1 MGTIVCI
8 LALLLA
14 GHGLGLIIKMRM
26 FCLLIKRVETKYIK
40 KIDGIVVDVDT
51 YVKDGK
57 LLMRP
62 SVEFTLEGEGEKCCR
77 SINPNIIVE
86 DITQFSYYPKDF
98 HIGDKVTVW
107 YNLDNDAMF
116 VEQKMQLTRLFVRLF
131 IPGCFFIISSILGM
145 CYVMDD
151 HPAPL
156 LFIRLLLLW
165 KYLYPVVI
173 RVVDKIKP
181 HGCILKTDTVHF
193 FVVLP
198 YSIII
203 AGYTKA

>member
-131 IPGCFFIISSILGM
+131 IPGCFFIISSIS
-145 CYVMDD
+145 
-151 HPAPL
+151 
-156 LFIRLLLLW
+156 LFILSLSLSAISSSLCNGRLNPKGKLNFSHTCINLL
-165 KYLYPVVI
+165 
-173 RVVDKIKP
+173 
-181 HGCILKTDTVHF
+181 
-193 FVVLP
+193 
-198 YSIII
+198 
-203 AGYTKA
+203 

>member
-116 VEQKMQLTRLFVRLF
+116 VEQKMQLTRLFVRFF
-131 IPGCFFIISSILGM
+131 IPGFFYIITPFLGM
-145 CYVMDD
+145 CSDFNPKQHYKHTGACM
-151 HPAPL
+151 
-156 LFIRLLLLW
+156 I
-165 KYLYPVVI
+165 
-173 RVVDKIKP
+173 
-181 HGCILKTDTVHF
+181 ILPRF
-193 FVVLP
+193 FL
-198 YSIII
+198 
-203 AGYTKA
+203 

>member
-62 SVEFTLEGEGEKCCR
+62 SVEFTLEGRVKNAVGL
-77 SINPNIIVE
+77 SIPILLWRIHTIFILPE
-86 DITQFSYYPKDF
+86 RFSY
-98 HIGDKVTVW
+98 
-107 YNLDNDAMF
+107 
-116 VEQKMQLTRLFVRLF
+116 R
-131 IPGCFFIISSILGM
+131 
-145 CYVMDD
+145 
-151 HPAPL
+151 
-156 LFIRLLLLW
+156 
-165 KYLYPVVI
+165 
-173 RVVDKIKP
+173 
-181 HGCILKTDTVHF
+181 
-193 FVVLP
+193 
-198 YSIII
+198 
-203 AGYTKA
+203 

>member
-62 SVEFTLEGEGEKCCR
+62 SVEFTTALLFPTYSG
-77 SINPNIIVE
+77 SL
-86 DITQFSYYPKDF
+86 
-98 HIGDKVTVW
+98 
-107 YNLDNDAMF
+107 LDNVNSASPNGL
-116 VEQKMQLTRLFVRLF
+116 ER
-131 IPGCFFIISSILGM
+131 
-145 CYVMDD
+145 
-151 HPAPL
+151 
-156 LFIRLLLLW
+156 
-165 KYLYPVVI
+165 
-173 RVVDKIKP
+173 
-181 HGCILKTDTVHF
+181 
-193 FVVLP
+193 
-198 YSIII
+198 
-203 AGYTKA
+203 

>member
-131 IPGCFFIISSILGM
+131 IPGCFFIISSIL
-145 CYVMDD
+145 
-151 HPAPL
+151 
-156 LFIRLLLLW
+156 W

-181 HGCILKTDTVHF
+181 HGCILKTDTIHF

-198 YSIII
+198 YGVIV

>member
-77 SINPNIIVE
+77 SINPNIIVR
-86 DITQFSYYPKDF
+86 ISHNF
-98 HIGDKVTVW
+98 HI
-107 YNLDNDAMF
+107 
-116 VEQKMQLTRLFVRLF
+116 TRKIF
-131 IPGCFFIISSILGM
+131 I
-145 CYVMDD
+145 
-151 HPAPL
+151 
-156 LFIRLLLLW
+156 
-165 KYLYPVVI
+165 
-173 RVVDKIKP
+173 
-181 HGCILKTDTVHF
+181 
-193 FVVLP
+193 
-198 YSIII
+198 
-203 AGYTKA
+203 

>member
-107 YNLDNDAMF
+107 YNYKRQN
-116 VEQKMQLTRLFVRLF
+116 KLFHFHKTFCSEFDIINTKQNVHFTKVVSPIYQFCLSLHQF
-131 IPGCFFIISSILGM
+131 SIGAKAPFIIKEINTTASS
-145 CYVMDD
+145 
-151 HPAPL
+151 
-156 LFIRLLLLW
+156 
-165 KYLYPVVI
+165 
-173 RVVDKIKP
+173 
-181 HGCILKTDTVHF
+181 
-193 FVVLP
+193 
-198 YSIII
+198 
-203 AGYTKA
+203 

>member
-131 IPGCFFIISSILGM
+131 IPGCFFIISSILQSFPKSFPIQCATSVTCPGAFRLAEVVSSM
-145 CYVMDD
+145 SEGRILSWNVLSYQEKY
-151 HPAPL
+151 ATTALFPL
-156 LFIRLLLLW
+156 
-165 KYLYPVVI
+165 
-173 RVVDKIKP
+173 
-181 HGCILKTDTVHF
+181 
-193 FVVLP
+193 
-198 YSIII
+198 
-203 AGYTKA
+203 A

>member
-116 VEQKMQLTRLFVRLF
+116 VEQNA
-131 IPGCFFIISSILGM
+131 I
-145 CYVMDD
+145 
-151 HPAPL
+151 
-156 LFIRLLLLW
+156 
-165 KYLYPVVI
+165 
-173 RVVDKIKP
+173 DKIVCSFIYSRMFFHYFK
-181 HGCILKTDTVHF
+181 HF
-193 FVVLP
+193 GDVLCHE
-198 YSIII
+198 
-203 AGYTKA
+203 

>member
-131 IPGCFFIISSILGM
+131 I
-145 CYVMDD
+145 YKRQNK
-151 HPAPL
+151 
-156 LFIRLLLLW
+156 LF
-165 KYLYPVVI
+165 PF
-173 RVVDKIKP
+173 
-181 HGCILKTDTVHF
+181 LKTFCARFCFINTKQNVHF
-193 FVVLP
+193 ALSDNMFF
-198 YSIII
+198 
-203 AGYTKA
+203 

>member
-14 GHGLGLIIKMRM
+14 GHGLVLIIKMRM

-98 HIGDKVTVW
+98 HICDKVTVW

-145 CYVMDD
+145 CYVMN
-151 HPAPL
+151 
-156 LFIRLLLLW
+156 
-165 KYLYPVVI
+165 
-173 RVVDKIKP
+173 
-181 HGCILKTDTVHF
+181 
-193 FVVLP
+193 
-198 YSIII
+198 S
-203 AGYTKA
+203 

>member
-62 SVEFTLEGEGEKCCR
+62 SVEFTLESQYYCGGYHTIFILPER
-77 SINPNIIVE
+77 
-86 DITQFSYYPKDF
+86 FSY
-98 HIGDKVTVW
+98 
-107 YNLDNDAMF
+107 
-116 VEQKMQLTRLFVRLF
+116 R
-131 IPGCFFIISSILGM
+131 
-145 CYVMDD
+145 
-151 HPAPL
+151 
-156 LFIRLLLLW
+156 
-165 KYLYPVVI
+165 
-173 RVVDKIKP
+173 
-181 HGCILKTDTVHF
+181 
-193 FVVLP
+193 
-198 YSIII
+198 
-203 AGYTKA
+203 

>member
-62 SVEFTLEGEGEKCCR
+62 SVEFTLEGEGENVVGL
-77 SINPNIIVE
+77 SIPILLWRISHN
-86 DITQFSYYPKDF
+86 F
-98 HIGDKVTVW
+98 HI
-107 YNLDNDAMF
+107 
-116 VEQKMQLTRLFVRLF
+116 TRKIF
-131 IPGCFFIISSILGM
+131 I
-145 CYVMDD
+145 
-151 HPAPL
+151 
-156 LFIRLLLLW
+156 
-165 KYLYPVVI
+165 
-173 RVVDKIKP
+173 
-181 HGCILKTDTVHF
+181 
-193 FVVLP
+193 
-198 YSIII
+198 
-203 AGYTKA
+203 

>member
-62 SVEFTLEGEGEKCCR
+62 SVEFTLEGEGEKCLSVYQSQYYCGGYHTIFILPER
-77 SINPNIIVE
+77 
-86 DITQFSYYPKDF
+86 FSY
-98 HIGDKVTVW
+98 
-107 YNLDNDAMF
+107 
-116 VEQKMQLTRLFVRLF
+116 R
-131 IPGCFFIISSILGM
+131 
-145 CYVMDD
+145 
-151 HPAPL
+151 
-156 LFIRLLLLW
+156 
-165 KYLYPVVI
+165 
-173 RVVDKIKP
+173 
-181 HGCILKTDTVHF
+181 
-193 FVVLP
+193 
-198 YSIII
+198 
-203 AGYTKA
+203 